1 MDLSGILAE
10 ECVQIGTQAADK
22 KSILQEVAR
31 LAKKSP
37 VLSDVS
43 EEAILQALNERES
56 LGSTGFGEG
65 IAIPHCVL
73 DGISQFVVGLLV
85 VSDGVNFE
93 SLDGDPAKFFVFIIG
108 PSSERNNHIRVL
120 ATVSQVLRIPG
131 AKEELLAEKCPVT
144 IRESFLRYS
153 RDEVDTKGHSE
164 SCIFHVFVQDEH
176 KFYDVLQVFSMM
188 ESCSVSVVEA
198 KDATE
203 FLHKLPLFSNFW
215 SEQRQGF
222 NRIISATV
230 KKSLSNDTIRQI
242 NDIAGGLDK
251 QAGIMVTV
259 QDLFYAGGSLNS

>member
-1 MDLSGILAE
+1 MRVSDYLKEKYCVMDVKSDNKDDSIKEIADCL
-10 ECVQIGTQAADK
+10 AADGK
-22 KSILQEVAR
+22 LLNKDKFI
-31 LAKKSP
+31 
-37 VLSDVS
+37 SDV
-43 EEAILQALNERES
+43 LERES

-73 DGISQFVVGLLV
+73 DNISEFVVGLLLV
-85 VSDGVNFE
+85 PDGVNFE
-93 SLDGDPAKFFVFIIG
+93 SLDDESSKLLVFIIG

-131 AKEELLAEKCPVT
+131 AKEEMLAEKNSVA

-164 SCIFHVFVQDEH
+164 CCIFHVFVQDEN
-176 KFYDVLQVFSMM
+176 KFYDLLQVFTTI

-203 FLHKLPLFSNFW
+203 FLHKLPLFSSFW
-215 SEQRQGF
+215 SEQSKGF
-222 NRIISATV
+222 NRIIAATV
-230 KKSLSNDTIRQI
+230 SKSLANDTIRQI

-251 QAGIMVTV
+251 QSGIMVTV
-259 QDLFYAGGSLNS
+259 EDVFYAGGALNS